1 MKKDLLKNII
11 KEEIKKILSE
21 KPQPEIAPTK
31 PGTKE
36 KEETEIEPKRKRRTL
51 NPPDESPNTK
61 PKALMKE
68 EEKELINKIAQRFKK
83 LNNG

>member
-36 KEETEIEPKRKRRTL
+36 KEKTETQPKPKRRTL
-51 NPPDESPNTK
+51 TPPSESPNTR

-68 EEKELINKIAQRFKK
+68 EEKELVNKITQRFKK

>member
-1 MKKDLLKNII
+1 MKKNLLKKLI
-11 KEEIKKILSE
+11 KEEIKAILSE
-21 KPQPEIAPTK
+21 KNQPAIAPSK

-36 KEETEIEPKRKRRTL
+36 KEETETKPPKRRTL
-51 NPPDESPNTK
+51 TPPSESPNTR

-68 EEKELINKIAQRFKK
+68 DEKKLVNKIAQRFKD

>member
-1 MKKDLLKNII
+1 MKNPKLTKTI
-11 KEEIKKILSE
+11 KEAILKILSE
-21 KPQPEIAPTK
+21 NQPMIAPTK

-36 KEETEIEPKRKRRTL
+36 KEETETKPPRRRSLT
-51 NPPDESPNTK
+51 PPEESPNTR

-68 EEKELINKIAQRFKK
+68 EEKELIDKITKRFKN

>member
-1 MKKDLLKNII
+1 MKNPKLTKTI
-11 KEEIKKILSE
+11 KEAILKILSE
-21 KPQPEIAPTK
+21 NQPMIAPTK

-36 KEETEIEPKRKRRTL
+36 KEETETKPPRRRSLT
-51 NPPDESPNTK
+51 PPEESPNTR

>member
-1 MKKDLLKNII
+1 MKKNLLKELI
-11 KEEIKKILSE
+11 KEEILKILAE
-21 KPQPEIAPTK
+21 NQPSIAPAK

-51 NPPDESPNTK
+51 EPPKESPNTR